1 MATKRLEKCIKMLDG
16 ENDAMTI
23 SVAIHTLPLKDSQE
37 IKKFLS
43 SVEPGL
49 DVTKVAIAP
58 SGEKVTFNI
67 NFGLNFFRPFFG
79 L

>member
-1 MATKRLEKCIKMLDG
+1 LEKSIVEISG
-16 ENDAMTI
+16 EKDPMTI
-23 SVAIHTLPLKDSQE
+23 SSTIHTLPLRDAQE
-37 IKKFLS
+37 IKKFLT

-49 DVTKVAIAP
+49 DVSKVAIAP
-58 SGEKVTFNI
+58 SGEKITYNI